1 MEKETIRFELDPD
14 MSLREKGTLIV
25 CKELIAQ
32 GINPTIEN
40 IKKCG
45 IDAERSIS
53 TSIHKLTELG
63 YYRAIRYRQTEKSGF
78 NWRYEISETREV

>member
-1 MEKETIRFELDPD
+1 MENETIRFELDPE

-25 CKELIAQ
+25 CRELIKQ

-45 IDAERSIS
+45 TDAERSITS
-53 TSIHKLTELG
+53 SIHKLTELG
-63 YYRAIRYRQTEKSGF
+63 YYSAIRYRQTDKSGF